1 MRVVDVGNL
10 GLTTPDG
17 VDRVDITLGII
28 LQAWKARVDDPFAVW
43 RIGKIELVLVV
54 VGELDLI
61 PSAGVDSVDLGV
73 VSGVAH
79 NS

>member
-1 MRVVDVGNL
+1 
-10 GLTTPDG
+10 
-17 VDRVDITLGII
+17 
-28 LQAWKARVDDPFAVW
+28 
-43 RIGKIELVLVV
+43 